1 MPEAKTGPVGELG
14 LGNSGKFWEEGM
26 PLCEAHKN
34 RLLLHYGIDPERPEI
49 KILVESGQLR
59 SVTSQE
65 IEDLTGWKV
74 DGSGLHIGYPGT
86 EAFVIR
92 PDNPPA
98 GGPKYLH
105 PKGEPNSLFIPP
117 GFDLFQAQ
125 DLWITEGELK
135 ALCGFLR
142 GLPVVALGGVYN
154 WRTAGPEAELL
165 AEGEMLKDE
174 EALLPELA
182 QVNWSGKEVTLLY
195 DSDITPGHRAYDAFP
210 RLAEQLYRLGAE
222 EVRIFSLP
230 SVAQGQKTGL
240 DEFILARK
248 EQAISDLQAM
258 KKRKEPYLPT
268 KAGALTYAERLIKS
282 ENLEDKL
289 NATVAYL
296 GAKGK
301 VFTLEWLKEHGIKG
315 ETKSALL
322 QEAQKNLSHLKIR
335 PKSSSSQEDLPVL
348 GSEYDTPKALLKDH
362 LDQYDIDDSGR
373 LSKIDWKEAITREG
387 AKALARFVIPLCNFV
402 AWPIRDILKDD
413 GLTTERYI
421 EFQGIL
427 QGGALLEP
435 SKVSGKSFL
444 EMKWLIEAWGVR
456 AAIKPKLEQEV
467 RYALQLMAQAGIP
480 ESTIFTHLGWRKLKD
495 SWVYLHAGGAVGSE
509 TVEVEISDRLRKYSL
524 PEETGDI
531 KEALKASLSLL
542 ELGPKEIMYPLY
554 SLVWLTPLCEPLR
567 QAGIEPSHVTYLWGT
582 TGSFKSTL
590 IALLLSHFGSF
601 EPKGLPANFRDS
613 PKSIE
618 EMAFQT
624 KDTLLVVDDLY
635 PAKDLRERAR
645 LEGVLEYLTRNQGD
659 RQGRGRLKSTINLM
673 AGHPPRGLAL
683 CSGEIMPLLGSS
695 LARNLVLHL
704 LKEDINQEKLTQAQA
719 QKALFPYA
727 MKGYLEYLAP
737 QLDSLPTQL
746 PGDFEYLREQANK
759 ESKTRTRHRRLD
771 ETVAFLY
778 LGFQVFINYAVAL
791 GAFTQERADKLLQEA
806 WKTLNEVADEL
817 AQVAEREEPT
827 KRFFEALLELQTLGR
842 VYFATMEDV
851 KPELAENTLGAVK
864 IGWGPDDKGVYYL
877 LYGPA
882 WEQVIRYLRTQEE
895 GLSLSKNSLLDSIE
909 QKGLL
914 DRSQGDRRSIVK
926 TIAGKQSRVL
936 PILEKAFT
944 IVEGEN
950 EA

>member
-1 MPEAKTGPVGELG
+1 MISESHRQK
-14 LGNSGKFWEEGM
+14 
-26 PLCEAHKN
+26 
-34 RLLLHYGIDPERPEI
+34 LLLKYGLPES
-49 KILVESGQLR
+49 LVSSLAESG
-59 SVTSQE
+59 E
-65 IEDLTGWKV
+65 ISSLSPSEVRDHLGRT
-74 DGSGLHIGYPGT
+74 DIDSPGLLFKYPGNGAAT
-86 EAFVIR
+86 IR
-92 PDNPPA
+92 LDTPPVKD
-98 GGPKYLH
+98 GKPQKYLRRA
-105 PKGEPNSLFIPP
+105 GEPNHLFNP
-117 GFDLFQAQ
+117 GVDLSQAQ
-125 DLWITEGELK
+125 EIWIVEGEAK
-135 ALCGFLR
+135 ALCGHAQ
-142 GLPVVALGGVYN
+142 GLSIVGLSGVYN
-154 WRTAGPEAELL
+154 WRTSGPEAELL
-165 AEGEMLKDE
+165 AEGEKLKDS

-182 QVNWSGKEVTLLY
+182 QVDWSRKKVTLLY

-222 EVRIFSLP
+222 EVRILSLS

-240 DEFILARK
+240 DEFILARR
-248 EQAISDLQAM
+248 EQALPDLQAM
-258 KKRKEPYLPT
+258 KNRTEPYLPIR
-268 KAGALTYAERLIKS
+268 AGALTYAERLIKS
-282 ENLEDKL
+282 EDLEDKL

-296 GAKGK
+296 GAKKK
-301 VFTLEWLKEHGIKG
+301 VFAQEWLKEQGIRG
-315 ETKSALL
+315 ETRSALL
-322 QEAQKNLSHLKIR
+322 QEAKEKLSQLQIK
-335 PKSSSSQEDLPVL
+335 PKSSSSQEDLPEL
-348 GSEYDTPKALLKDH
+348 GLEYDTPKALLKDY
-362 LDQYDIDDSGR
+362 LDQYDIDVSGR
-373 LSKIDWKEAITREG
+373 LSKIDWKETITREG
-387 AKALARFVIPLCNFV
+387 NKVITRVVTPLCNFV

-427 QGGALLEP
+427 QGGSLLKS
-435 SKVSGKSFL
+435 SKVSGKGFL

-456 AAIKPKLEQEV
+456 AAIKPRLEQEV

-480 ESTIFTHLGWRKLKD
+480 ESTIFTHLGWRKLKG
-495 SWVYLHAGGAVGSE
+495 SWVFLHAGGAVGSE

-524 PEETGDI
+524 PEETGDL
-531 KEALKASLSLL
+531 KEALEASLFLL
-542 ELGPKEIMYPLY
+542 ELGPKWIMYPLY

-567 QAGIEPSHVTYLWGT
+567 LAGMEPSHVTYLWGT

-601 EPKGLPANFRDS
+601 EPKGLPANFRDTS
-613 PKSIE
+613 KSIE

-635 PAKDLRERAR
+635 PAKDPRERAK

-683 CSGEIMPLLGSS
+683 CSGEIMPLSGSS
-695 LARNLVLHL
+695 LARNFVLHL

-719 QKALFPYA
+719 QKALLPYA

-737 QLDSLPTQL
+737 QLDSLSSQL
-746 PGDFEYLREQANK
+746 LGDFEYLREQAKK

-771 ETVAFLY
+771 ETVAFLH
-778 LGFQVFINYAVAL
+778 LGFQVFINYAVAQ
-791 GAFTQERADKLLQEA
+791 GALTQERADKHLQAA

-817 AQVAEREEPT
+817 AQMQEREEPT

-842 VYFATMEDV
+842 VYIATMEDV
-851 KPELAENTLGAVK
+851 KPELAENTLGTVK

-895 GLSLSKNSLLDSIE
+895 GLSLSKSSLLDSIE

-914 DRSQGDRRSIVK
+914 DRSQGERRVIK
-926 TIAGKQSRVL
+926 KKIAGEQYRVL
-936 PILEKAFT
+936 PVLERAFT
-944 IVEGEN
+944 LEEGEN

>member
-1 MPEAKTGPVGELG
+1 MI
-14 LGNSGKFWEEGM
+14 S
-26 PLCEAHKN
+26 EAHKQK
-34 RLLLHYGIDPERPEI
+34 LLLKYGLPEL
-49 KILVESGQLR
+49 LVTSLTESGEVSSLSPSEVR
-59 SVTSQE
+59 DHLGRMDIDSP
-65 IEDLTGWKV
+65 
-74 DGSGLHIGYPGT
+74 GLLFRYPGNGAT
-86 EAFVIR
+86 TIR
-92 PDNPPA
+92 LDTPPVKD
-98 GGPKYLH
+98 GKPQKYLRRT
-105 PKGEPNSLFIPP
+105 GEPNHLFNPGVDLSL
-117 GFDLFQAQ
+117 AQ
-125 DLWITEGELK
+125 ELWIVEGEAK
-135 ALCGFLR
+135 ALCGHAQ
-142 GLPVVALGGVYN
+142 GLPIVALSGIYN
-154 WRTAGPEAELL
+154 WRTSGPEAELL
-165 AEGEMLKDE
+165 AEGENLMDE

-195 DSDITPGHRAYDAFP
+195 DSDITPGHRSYPAFE

-222 EVRIFSLP
+222 EVRILSLP

-240 DEFILARK
+240 DEFILARGP
-248 EQAISDLQAM
+248 EQALQDLQAM
-258 KKRKEPYLPT
+258 KDRAVSYLPL
-268 KAGALTYAERLIKS
+268 KAGGPAYAENRIKS
-282 ENLEDKL
+282 ESIEDKQK
-289 NATVAYL
+289 AVVAYL
-296 GAKGK
+296 GSKGE
-301 VFTLEWLKEHGIKG
+301 VFALDWLKHQI
-315 ETKSALL
+315 L
-322 QEAQKNLSHLKIR
+322 QSDIRKAFLSEAKKKLKELQAKPR
-335 PKSSSSQEDLPVL
+335 ASSSSQGDLPEL
-348 GSEYDTPKALLKDH
+348 GPEYDTLKALLKDH
-362 LDQYDIDDSGR
+362 LDQYDVDNSGR
-373 LSKIDWKEAITREG
+373 LSKIDWKETITREG
-387 AKALARFVIPLCNFV
+387 NKALARVIIPLCNFV

-413 GLTTERYI
+413 GLTTERHI

-427 QGGALLEP
+427 QGGALLKP

-480 ESTIFTHLGWRKLKD
+480 ESTIFTHLGWRKLGD
-495 SWVYLHAGGAVGSE
+495 SWAFLHAGGAVGSE

-531 KEALKASLSLL
+531 KKALETSLSLL
-542 ELGPKEIMYPLY
+542 GLGPKGIMYPLY
-554 SLVWLTPLCEPLR
+554 ALIWLTPLCEPLR

-590 IALLLSHFGSF
+590 IALLLSHFGNF

-618 EMAFQT
+618 EMAFQA

-635 PAKDLRERAR
+635 PAKDLRERAK

-659 RQGRGRLKSTINLM
+659 RQGRGRLKSTITLM

-683 CSGEIMPLLGSS
+683 CSGETMSSSGSS
-695 LARNLVLHL
+695 LARLFVLHL
-704 LKEDINQEKLTQAQA
+704 LKEDINQEKLTLAQA
-719 QKALFPYA
+719 QKALLPHA
-727 MKGYLEYLAP
+727 MRGYLEYLAP
-737 QLDSLPTQL
+737 QLDTLIPQL
-746 PGDFEYLREQANK
+746 PGDFEYLRERAKK
-759 ESKTRTRHRRLD
+759 ESNKTRTRHRRLD

-778 LGFQVFINYAVAL
+778 LGLNIFFNYAVAQKAL
-791 GAFTQERADKLLQEA
+791 TQEKAAILLQEA

-882 WEQVIRYLRTQEE
+882 WEAVVKYLRTQEE

-914 DRSQGDRRSIVK
+914 DRSQGDRRVIK
-926 TIAGKQSRVL
+926 KKIAREQYRVL

-944 IVEGEN
+944 LEEGEN